1 MANLL
6 EVRDLK
12 VEFQLHQQGAIEA
25 VKGVSFRV
33 KPGSTVALVG
43 ESGSGKSVISQCIMG
58 ILPDVAHITG
68 GSILLRDDAGAV
80 TDIARLPPDGKQMR
94 DIRGGRISMIFQE
107 PMTSL
112 SPLHTVGSQIEEAV
126 RLHRPVGSAEAVEL
140 AADMLR
146 MVGFP
151 EPARALKTYPFE
163 LSGGLRQRA
172 MIAMAI
178 SCRPQLLIA
187 DEPSTALDVTIQAQV
202 LELLAGL
209 RVELNM
215 AIILITHDLA
225 VVAGFCDHVAVMYAG
240 HIVEHASVHDLFRRS
255 LHPYTLGL
263 LGSVP
268 SRIGDRTK
276 PLITIPGAPP
286 DQTALPPGCPYA
298 VRCTY
303 VRDECH
309 LAVPELTRVDSNHS
323 VRCLVD
329 VSTGELR

>member
-1 MANLL
+1 MNAADPLL
-6 EVRDLK
+6 QVSDLAVRFDTDEG
-12 VEFQLHQQGAIEA
+12 VVEA
-25 VKGVSFRV
+25 VNGISYDI
-33 KPGSTVALVG
+33 KPGASLGIVG
-43 ESGSGKSVISQCIMG
+43 ESGCGKSVSALAVMRLVPEPAGRITSG
-58 ILPDVAHITG
+58 EILFEG
-68 GSILLRDDAGAV
+68 RNLLEIE
-80 TDIARLPPDGKQMR
+80 TEEMR
-94 DIRGGRISMIFQE
+94 HIRGGRIGMIFQD
-107 PMTSL
+107 PLNSL
-112 SPLHTVGSQIEEAV
+112 NPVYTIGHQIGEAV
-126 RLHRPVGSAEAVEL
+126 RIHLGLSKGDARRRAIELLDLVGIPA
-140 AADMLR
+140 AADR
-146 MVGFP
+146 VDD
-151 EPARALKTYPFE
+151 YPHQF
-163 LSGGLRQRA
+163 SGGMQQRA